1 MAPSLTI
8 SRLAKATGV
17 GIDTVRYYERN
28 GLLPEPPRRASGYR
42 AYREE
47 DVQRLRFIRR
57 AKQLGFS
64 LEEIRGL
71 LDLSAQ
77 NEQGVPGVH
86 ATAAA
91 RLAELD
97 ARIEELERVRNGLR
111 QLVQACPGHGTPHEC
126 PILKALT
133 GEAKTGDL
141 S

>member
-1 MAPSLTI
+1 MSRPLTI
-8 SRLAKATGV
+8 SRLAQAAGV
-17 GIDTVRYYERN
+17 GVDTVRYYERS

-42 AYREE
+42 AYRDE

-57 AKQLGFS
+57 AKRLGFS

-71 LDLSAQ
+71 LQLSTQ

-97 ARIEELERVRNGLR
+97 ARIAELQRVRNALH
-111 QLVQACPGHGTPHEC
+111 QLVEACPGHGSAHEC
-126 PILKALT
+126 PILEALT
-133 GEAKTGDL
+133 DGGCDDRA
-141 S
+141 

>member
-1 MAPSLTI
+1 MAQSLTI

-42 AYREE
+42 AYRDE

-71 LDLSAQ
+71 LELSVQ

-111 QLVQACPGHGTPHEC
+111 QLVDACPGHGTPHEC

-133 GEAKTGDL
+133 DGETK
-141 S
+141 

>member
-1 MAPSLTI
+1 MSAPLTI
-8 SRLAKATGV
+8 GRLAKATGV

-28 GLLPEPPRRASGYR
+28 GLLPEPPRQLSGYR

-71 LDLSAQ
+71 LELSAQ

-97 ARIEELERVRNGLR
+97 ARINELQRVRDGLR
-111 QLVQACPGHGTPHEC
+111 QLVDACPGHGTPHEC
-126 PILKALT
+126 PILEALT
-133 GEAKTGDL
+133 QDGSSK

>member
-1 MAPSLTI
+1 MAQSLTI
-8 SRLAKATGV
+8 SRLAQSSGV

-42 AYREE
+42 AYRDE

-71 LDLSAQ
+71 LELSQQ

-133 GEAKTGDL
+133 AGDTK
-141 S
+141 

>member
-1 MAPSLTI
+1 MPKTLMTI
-8 SRLAKATGV
+8 GAAAKAADV
-17 GIDTVRYYERN
+17 AIDTVRYYERN

-42 AYREE
+42 AYRDE

-71 LDLSAQ
+71 LELSQQ

-133 GEAKTGDL
+133 AGESK
-141 S
+141 

>member
-1 MAPSLTI
+1 MAQSLTI

-71 LDLSAQ
+71 LELSQQ

-97 ARIEELERVRNGLR
+97 ARIAELQRVRDGLR
-111 QLVQACPGHGTPHEC
+111 QLVDACPGHGTPHEC

-133 GEAKTGDL
+133 GETP
-141 S
+141 

>member
-1 MAPSLTI
+1 MAHSLTI
-8 SRLAKATGV
+8 SRLAKSSGV

-42 AYREE
+42 ASREE

-57 AKQLGFS
+57 AKLLGFS
-64 LEEIRGL
+64 LDEIRGL

-91 RLAELD
+91 RLTELDTRIAELQ
-97 ARIEELERVRNGLR
+97 RVRDGLR
-111 QLVQACPGHGTPHEC
+111 QLVDACPGHGKPHEC
-126 PILKALT
+126 PILKALI
-133 GEAKTGDL
+133 GDTP
-141 S
+141 

>member
-1 MAPSLTI
+1 MAQSLTI
-8 SRLAKATGV
+8 SRLAQSSGV

-28 GLLPEPPRRASGYR
+28 GLLPEPPRSASGYR
-42 AYREE
+42 AYRDE

-71 LDLSAQ
+71 LQLSQQ

-91 RLAELD
+91 RLAELN
-97 ARIEELERVRNGLR
+97 ARIAELERVRDGLR

-126 PILKALT
+126 PILRALS
-133 GEAKTGDL
+133 GD
-141 S
+141 SK

>member
-1 MAPSLTI
+1 MAQSLTI
-8 SRLAKATGV
+8 SRLAQSSGV

-42 AYREE
+42 AYRDE

-71 LDLSAQ
+71 LQLSQQ

-91 RLAELD
+91 RLAELN
-97 ARIEELERVRNGLR
+97 ARIAELERVRDGLR

-126 PILKALT
+126 PILKALS
-133 GEAKTGDL
+133 GD
-141 S
+141 SK